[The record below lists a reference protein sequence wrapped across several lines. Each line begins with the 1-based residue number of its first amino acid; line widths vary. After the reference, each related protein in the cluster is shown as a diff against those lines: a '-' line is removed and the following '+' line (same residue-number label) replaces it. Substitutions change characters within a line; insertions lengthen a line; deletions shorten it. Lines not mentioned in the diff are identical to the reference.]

1 MFLVQFKLMIKK
13 STEIGNSIVG
23 KSISFNTKINSGH
36 MNNFKYETSWCY
48 ETWKFITATV

>member
-36 MNNFKYETSWCY
+36 MNNFKYETS
-48 ETWKFITATV
+48 